1 MDNLLGG
8 IDAYGWWLIAAVVL
22 AIAETLAPGVFL
34 IWIAIAAAITG
45 VASFMLPID
54 LPEQLIVFA
63 VASLVSGYAG
73 RSWYL
78 ANPVETED
86 DMLNDRIA
94 RLVGDVVVVVAP
106 IVDGRGRV
114 KVADGVWPARGP
126 DSAIGTRVRI
136 IGADGGC
143 LIVELIV
150 SRDVS
155 LAPPTP

>member
-1 MDNLLGG
+1 MGDWLGA

-22 AIAETLAPGVFL
+22 AILETLAPGVFL
-34 IWIAIAAAITG
+34 IWIAIAAAVAG
-45 VASFMLPID
+45 RASFVLPID
-54 LPEQLIVFA
+54 VPQQLIVFA

-86 DMLNDRIA
+86 EMLNDRVA
-94 RLVGDVVVVVAP
+94 RLIGEEVVVVAP

-126 DSAIGTRVRI
+126 DCAIGARVRI
-136 IGADGGC
+136 VGADGGC
-143 LIVELIV
+143 LIVEALPPPT
-150 SRDVS
+150 SS
-155 LAPPTP
+155 LATPS

>member
-1 MDNLLGG
+1 MNGLFGG

-54 LPEQLIVFA
+54 LPQQLIVFA

-86 DMLNDRIA
+86 EMLNDRIA
-94 RLVGDVVVVVAP
+94 RLVGDEVVVVAP
-106 IVDGRGRV
+106 IIDGRGRV

-126 DSAIGTRVRI
+126 DSAIGARVRI

-143 LIVELIV
+143 LLVEAIV
-150 SRDVS
+150 SRIDS
-155 LAPPTP
+155 